1 MMRVSTRGLRD
12 LDLLGLLGTLVLL
25 AMPLAPARAQTAV
38 TRDDVI
44 AKLNHFETAA
54 EIDVP
59 ALRQQVLERSKSR
72 SKNEPPPT
80 KRPPI
85 APDLTQLPTFNADIQ
100 FDVDT
105 PIVVPDSY
113 ATVGR
118 IADALSHSSLLPY
131 TFLIVGHIESTG
143 RRDNNV
149 LLSQRR
155 ADAIRDILVNTF
167 KISPKRLQ
175 TIGLGEEQLLDPA
188 RPNAPV
194 NNQVQII
201 LVAKVADAAPPAHPA
216 AAAAAKKPAKP
227 AKRH

>member
-1 MMRVSTRGLRD
+1 MMRLPTRGLRNVG
-12 LDLLGLLGTLVLL
+12 LSGLLSTLVLL
-25 AMPLAPARAQTAV
+25 AMPPAQAQTAV

-44 AKLNHFETAA
+44 AKLNHYETDA
-54 EIDVP
+54 EVDVP
-59 ALRQQVLERSKSR
+59 ALRQQVAERSKSR
-72 SKNEPPPT
+72 SKNEPPPS

-85 APDLTQLPTFNADIQ
+85 APDLTKLPTFNADIQ

-105 PIVVPDSY
+105 PIVLPDSY
-113 ATVGR
+113 QTVGR
-118 IADALSHSSLLPY
+118 IADALTQSSLLPY

-143 RRDNNV
+143 RRENNV

-167 KISPKRLQ
+167 KITPKRLQ
-175 TIGLGEEQLLDPA
+175 SVGLGEEQLLDPA

-194 NNQVQII
+194 NNQVQIM
-201 LVAKVADAAPPAHPA
+201 LVGKLADTAPPAHPA
-216 AAAAAKKPAKP
+216 PAATAKKPAKP

>member
-1 MMRVSTRGLRD
+1 MMRRGLRD
-12 LDLLGLLGTLVLL
+12 LGLLGTLVLL
-25 AMPLAPARAQTAV
+25 AMPLAPAHAQTAI

-59 ALRQQVLERSKSR
+59 ALRQQVLERSRSR
-72 SKNEPPPT
+72 SKNEPPPS

-85 APDLTQLPTFNADIQ
+85 APDLNNLPAFNADIA

-105 PIVVPDSY
+105 PIVLPDSY
-113 ATVGR
+113 QTVGR
-118 IADALSHSSLLPY
+118 IADALTHASLLPY

-143 RRDNNV
+143 RRENNV
-149 LLSQRR
+149 ILSQRR

-167 KISPKRLQ
+167 KIAPKRLQ
-175 TIGLGEEQLLDPA
+175 SVGLGEEQLLDLA
-188 RPNAPV
+188 RPNAPA
-194 NNQVQII
+194 NNQVQIL
-201 LVAKVADAAPPAHPA
+201 LVAKVADEPPAHPA
-216 AAAAAKKPAKP
+216 PAATAKKPTKP